1 VTVTVNGCPSSAGT
15 TNVVVNANAAPTITD
30 PGTLNLDPNSSA
42 QFDIF
47 ANDAD
52 LGQNLSFSVA
62 VGDLSCPDPPAGK
75 FSSISFNGTTQ
86 LSTNPNSWKS
96 VLTINS
102 LAGSQGSYTQKIQ
115 VTDGVTPT
123 TRCLNIT
130 VAAPETG
137 VALTGGNLVISDV
150 NGGNT
155 DDTVTLS
162 PGYRRFD

>member
-1 VTVTVNGCPSSAGT
+1 M
-15 TNVVVNANAAPTITD
+15 
-30 PGTLNLDPNSSA
+30 
-42 QFDIF
+42 
-47 ANDAD
+47 
-52 LGQNLSFSVA
+52 
-62 VGDLSCPDPPAGK
+62 
-75 FSSISFNGTTQ
+75 
-86 LSTNPNSWKS
+86 
-96 VLTINS
+96 LTINS
-102 LAGSQGSYTQKIQ
+102 LAGSQGSYTRKIQ